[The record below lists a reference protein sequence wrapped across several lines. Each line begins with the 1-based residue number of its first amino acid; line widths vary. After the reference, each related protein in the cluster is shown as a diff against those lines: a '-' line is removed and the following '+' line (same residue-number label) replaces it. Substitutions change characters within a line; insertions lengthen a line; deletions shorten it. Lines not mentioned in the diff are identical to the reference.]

1 MGILK
6 KRVIIS
12 AIACAFLLPSALNAN
27 LSSFIQNNLGSS
39 ITSENSGYYKSQVSG
54 FISGGSSRIRWGGG
68 ETIRPYSVTAPS
80 FNVGCSGID
89 MIFGGFSY
97 LNFEYLVEK
106 LKKIA
111 SAAPAYAFQMALSTL
126 CKDCQTIMDE
136 LEKIANAINSMN
148 FDTCQMT
155 TNWTNKFG
163 KMLSSNT
170 ESGQNDSWL
179 TSFAKGME
187 GTAQTVQ
194 NFAKEANAFVNG
206 TTPDKSGETN
216 AAKILKQ
223 GSIIQ
228 KIIEKG
234 KASFFADAFG
244 ENQYEDILRGVFGDL
259 VAYTEKS
266 TSITNKKMSD
276 PEKVML
282 IGPTLNTDKFIE
294 ALWNKNGENKSITLE
309 FTAYTINKDE
319 NGLYQEPVG
328 KETKVT
334 IDKDIRSLLI
344 EKFKA
349 IVAKIKA
356 KTSLDDADKNLIN
369 AAPLPVADI
378 LNIEASTG
386 LNGDAVYE
394 FVALLMVDA
403 FVNELFNEFIANINT
418 VQGLDPKFSS
428 DHKDDLAKF
437 NAAVAKVQ
445 ETTRALLSENAQAII
460 RDNQQ
465 VDSIRKIISN
475 FYGVSD
481 IFNYGTGR

>member
-1 MGILK
+1 MGNLK
-6 KRVIIS
+6 KKVVIS
-12 AIACAFLLPSALNAN
+12 TIACAFLLPSVLNAN
-27 LSSFIQNNLGSS
+27 LSNFIQNNLGSS

-54 FISGGSSRIRWGGG
+54 FISRGSARIRWGGG
-68 ETIRPYSVTAPS
+68 ETIRPFSVTAPS

-179 TSFAKGME
+179 SSFAQGME

-194 NFAKEANAFVNG
+194 KFAKEANAIVNA
-206 TTPDKSGETN
+206 TPDESGETN

-228 KIIEKG
+228 KVIEKG
-234 KASFFADAFG
+234 KASFFAQALG
-244 ENQYEDILRGVFGDL
+244 EDQYEDILRGVFGDL

-266 TSITNKKMSD
+266 TSITNKNMID

-282 IGPTLNTDKFIE
+282 IGPTLNTDSFLE
-294 ALWNKNGENKSITLE
+294 ALWNKNGENKSIKLK
-309 FTAYTINKDE
+309 FTAYTITKDE
-319 NGLYQEPVG
+319 NGLYQEPIG
-328 KETKVT
+328 KETEVI

-349 IVAKIKA
+349 IVVKIKA
-356 KTSLDDADKNLIN
+356 KGTLDDDDKNLIN

-403 FVNELFNEFIANINT
+403 FVSELFNEFVTNINT
-418 VQGLDPKFSS
+418 VQGMDPNFSS

-437 NAAVAKVQ
+437 NAAVSKVQ
-445 ETTRALLSENAQAII
+445 ETTRALLAENAQAII

>member
-1 MGILK
+1 MGNLK
-6 KRVIIS
+6 KKVVIS
-12 AIACAFLLPSALNAN
+12 AIACTFLLPSALNAN
-27 LSSFIQNNLGSS
+27 LSSFIQNNLGGS

-54 FISGGSSRIRWGGG
+54 FISGGSARIRWGGG
-68 ETIRPYSVTAPS
+68 ETIRPFSVSAPS

-179 TSFAKGME
+179 TSFAQGME

-194 NFAKEANAFVNG
+194 NFAKEVNAFVGG
-206 TTPDKSGETN
+206 TAPDESGETN

-223 GSIIQ
+223 GSVIQ
-228 KIIEKG
+228 KVIEKG
-234 KASFFADAFG
+234 RASFFAEAFG
-244 ENQYEDILRGVFGDL
+244 EDQYENILRGVFGDL

-266 TSITNKKMSD
+266 TSVTNKEMID
-276 PEKVML
+276 PEKVVL
-282 IGPTLNTDKFIE
+282 INPTLNTDKFLE
-294 ALWNKNGENKSITLE
+294 ALWNKNGESKAIKLQ
-309 FTAYTINKDE
+309 FIAYDIIKDE
-319 NGLYQEPVG
+319 DGLYQEPTG
-328 KETKVT
+328 KEAEVT

-344 EKFKA
+344 EKFRA
-349 IVAKIKA
+349 IVAKIKGKSA
-356 KTSLDDADKNLIN
+356 LDDADKNLIN

-403 FVNELFNEFIANINT
+403 FISELFSEFVTNINA

-437 NAAVAKVQ
+437 NAAVSKMQ

>member
-1 MGILK
+1 
-6 KRVIIS
+6 
-12 AIACAFLLPSALNAN
+12 
-27 LSSFIQNNLGSS
+27 
-39 ITSENSGYYKSQVSG
+39 
-54 FISGGSSRIRWGGG
+54 
-68 ETIRPYSVTAPS
+68 
-80 FNVGCSGID
+80 
-89 MIFGGFSY
+89 
-97 LNFEYLVEK
+97 
-106 LKKIA
+106 
-111 SAAPAYAFQMALSTL
+111 
-126 CKDCQTIMDE
+126 
-136 LEKIANAINSMN
+136 
-148 FDTCQMT
+148 
-155 TNWTNKFG
+155 
-163 KMLSSNT
+163 
-170 ESGQNDSWL
+170 
-179 TSFAKGME
+179 
-187 GTAQTVQ
+187 
-194 NFAKEANAFVNG
+194 
-206 TTPDKSGETN
+206 
-216 AAKILKQ
+216 
-223 GSIIQ
+223 SIIQ

-403 FVNELFNEFIANINT
+403 FVNELFNEFITNINT